1 MNTLCICNTDQVRYS
16 VHGFLQHPLVRRRLN
31 SLPASLCCTR
41 RSSLRARVTSRSS
54 TTSHLVMST
63 MSWTPMASSRAWT
76 LRPTTSMS
84 PTMLLPICTNPEWAC
99 CTEPLT
105 LPGIVLHLF
114 VLPLA
119 RLLVMCQPKK
129 SQTNKHVNQ
138 APGSQE

>member
-1 MNTLCICNTDQVRYS
+1 LDSEAHYINEPNDAAADLDS
-16 VHGFLQHPLVRRRLN
+16 
-31 SLPASLCCTR
+31 
-41 RSSLRARVTSRSS
+41 
-54 TTSHLVMST
+54 
-63 MSWTPMASSRAWT
+63 
-76 LRPTTSMS
+76 
-84 PTMLLPICTNPEWAC
+84 NPEWAC

>member
-1 MNTLCICNTDQVRYS
+1 MLHQEIQSEGEGDIKIVYDLPPGDEHNELDS
-16 VHGFLQHPLVRRRLN
+16 HGFFP
-31 SLPASLCCTR
+31 SLDSEAHYINEPNDAAADLD
-41 RSSLRARVTSRSS
+41 L
-54 TTSHLVMST
+54 
-63 MSWTPMASSRAWT
+63 
-76 LRPTTSMS
+76 
-84 PTMLLPICTNPEWAC
+84 NPEWAC